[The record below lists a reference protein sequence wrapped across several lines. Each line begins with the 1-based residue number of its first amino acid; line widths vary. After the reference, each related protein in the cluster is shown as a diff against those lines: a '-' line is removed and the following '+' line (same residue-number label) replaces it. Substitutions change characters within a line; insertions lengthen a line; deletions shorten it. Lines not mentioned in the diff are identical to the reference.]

1 VSVRD
6 RAGET
11 TVLVVAYDVTVTTS
25 RGEREL
31 TFVVRV
37 VG

>member
-1 VSVRD
+1 VQE
-6 RAGET
+6 RAVET
-11 TVLVVAYDVTVTTS
+11 TFLAVAPDVTVTTS

-37 VG
+37 AG